1 MDIGLNHISS
11 VQNAPLKQPTA
22 PIVNLGG
29 IELLTVSSDHHA
41 TIAEIGELARERNDK
56 FILMLVDGGSVQI
69 AQRGRRCRI
78 ERSQYALF
86 DCSAG
91 ITVVEHQD
99 VRLLCVFIPHFQLHA
114 RLRNIP
120 AIVAQKFAAT
130 GSPWRIAA
138 NLARALSKEI
148 KHIPLPLTYTYA
160 GQLVETVSIAIETD
174 LRLSDFSAREALFRR
189 CASFVRNNL
198 ADRSLDPQKIADA
211 MRISVRYLHKVFE
224 QSGESVC
231 EFLRATRLEASKLE
245 LADPQKASIQIR
257 EIAHRV
263 GFRSQAHFAA
273 AFKSRYGVSAT
284 EWRRT
289 SMRTTETKTD
299 EMGAAT
305 RFGTLAGT
313 AAVPS

>member
-1 MDIGLNHISS
+1 MDLGLNNISS
-11 VQNAPLKQPTA
+11 FQNTSLNQSATPV
-22 PIVNLGG
+22 VNLGG
-29 IELLTVSSDHHA
+29 IELLTVFADQHA
-41 TIAEIGELARERNDK
+41 TIKQIGALAGEKSDR
-56 FILMLVDGGSVQI
+56 FALILVDGGSVQVT
-69 AQRGRRCRI
+69 QRGRRCRI

-91 ITVVEHQD
+91 ISITEHHD
-99 VRLLCVFIPHFQLHA
+99 AKLLCVFIPHFQLHA
-114 RLRNIP
+114 RLRNVP
-120 AIVAQKFAAT
+120 AIIAQTFAAT

-138 NLARALSKEI
+138 NLARAFSKEI

-160 GQLVETVSIAIETD
+160 GQLVEAVSIAIETD
-174 LRLSDFSAREALFRR
+174 LRLPDFSAREALFRR
-189 CASFVRNNL
+189 CASFVRGNL

-231 EFLRATRLEASKLE
+231 EFLRSTRLEASKLE

-284 EWRRT
+284 EWRKISMKITEADAHEIGFAARYGSLT
-289 SMRTTETKTD
+289 S
-299 EMGAAT
+299 AAALP
-305 RFGTLAGT
+305 G
-313 AAVPS
+313 